1 MGERAVTGARAVTL
15 GRSGAKPSNGRALL
29 YIAESVTNM
38 KTPLVC
44 VLLVTVAAG
53 EIHQNPGSATPLPHQ
68 RYIHV
73 VSEADS
79 PVQQTYIKSKDGL
92 YIAAAIRKPKG
103 DGRYPAIIIFHG
115 APGGRGMEQLV
126 GWSRGDHGGPVWE
139 RFLQEGYVVAVA
151 DYRGGN
157 MNLTSAPSPAG
168 MITSIDDGLA
178 VIDYVKALPYVDGT
192 RLNLYGVSLGGN
204 LVMNLVS
211 RVLVNSAI
219 VGAPAAMWFLGISM
233 APGTTG
239 ADRFKDAKP
248 DPEISRKNIESIHT
262 PILILVGTADSL
274 LPVTTMLH
282 DALAAGGKAVR
293 MEVYEHGYHDFC
305 LGPQGQKRADLPQ
318 GEALL
323 DSALD
328 ALEKSVL
335 FVKGKLK

>member
-1 MGERAVTGARAVTL
+1 MGTI
-15 GRSGAKPSNGRALL
+15 KPALL
-29 YIAESVTNM
+29 C
-38 KTPLVC
+38 L
-44 VLLVTVAAG
+44 LLVTATPAEV
-53 EIHQNPGSATPLPHQ
+53 HQNPGSATPLPHQ
-68 RYIHV
+68 KYIHV

-79 PVQQTYIKSKDGL
+79 PIQQAYIKSKDGL

-103 DGRYPAIIIFHG
+103 DGRYPAIIMFHG

-139 RFLQEGYVVAVA
+139 RFLEEGYVVVVA

-157 MNLTSAPSPAG
+157 MNLTSAPSSAG
-168 MITSIDDGLA
+168 MITSIDDGLS
-178 VIDYVKALPYVDGT
+178 VIDYVRALPYVDPS

-211 RVLVNSAI
+211 RVQVNSAI
-219 VGAPAAMWFLGISM
+219 VGAPAVIWFLGIAM
-233 APGTTG
+233 PPGTPAG
-239 ADRFKDAKP
+239 PDRFKDVKP
-248 DPEISRKNIESIHT
+248 DPETSRKNIEPIHT

-274 LPVTTMLH
+274 LPVTRMLY
-282 DALAAGGKAVR
+282 DALAAAGKSVR

-305 LGPQGQKRADLPQ
+305 LGPQGHKRPDLPQ

-323 DSALD
+323 DSTLD

-335 FVKGKLK
+335 FVKGKLRE